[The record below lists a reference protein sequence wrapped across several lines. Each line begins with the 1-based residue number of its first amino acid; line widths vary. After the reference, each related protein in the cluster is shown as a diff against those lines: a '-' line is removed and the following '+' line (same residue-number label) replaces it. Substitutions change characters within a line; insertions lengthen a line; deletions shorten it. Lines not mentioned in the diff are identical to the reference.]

1 MSNAQTKFTVRIAPE
16 ALAQIDVLRA
26 QHGFTSRA
34 AYLEAAGLAYGAE
47 SSADDIIRH
56 LAPVSATLHQLLRVA
71 NGELS
76 LIKPDDVKKIFRE
89 VRKTMLLAR
98 DSLAS

>member
-1 MSNAQTKFTVRIAPE
+1 MSTAQTKFTVRMAPE

-34 AYLEAAGLAYGAE
+34 AFLEAAGLAYGAE
-47 SSADDIIRH
+47 SGAGDLLRH
-56 LAPVSATLHQLLRVA
+56 LAPISATLHQLLRAA

-89 VRKTMLLAR
+89 VRKTMRLAR
-98 DSLAS
+98 ESLTP